1 MCIYGKISSKDEN
14 WQKVVDTV
22 MVVND
27 ESYLKFYDL
36 NYSYELGDINKQ
48 VNRIL
53 KKVPHYS
60 VNESAVFYYLI

>member
-1 MCIYGKISSKDEN
+1 
-14 WQKVVDTV
+14 

-48 VNRIL
+48 VNKIL

-60 VNESAVFYYLI
+60 VNESAVFY